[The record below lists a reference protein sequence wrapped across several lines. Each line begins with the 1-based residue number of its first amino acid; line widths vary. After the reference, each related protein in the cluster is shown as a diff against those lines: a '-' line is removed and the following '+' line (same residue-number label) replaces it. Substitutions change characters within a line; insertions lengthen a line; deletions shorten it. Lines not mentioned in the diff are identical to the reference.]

1 MARASM
7 STQACLVKPVQYPG
21 SVREF
26 FLFLSRQARLRRWM
40 ETSAVARRLSSRFV
54 AGETLDSALAAARK
68 VNSDGILVTLDH
80 LGENV
85 TSLPEATESLDEY
98 VRALQ
103 AIHAAKLNANVSI
116 KLTQFGMDL
125 DEQVCCENV
134 ERLAQ
139 VAAECGNFVRVD
151 MESSEYTDRT
161 LRLVRNLHAKYGNAG
176 AVIQAY
182 LRRSERDVEQ

>member
-1 MARASM
+1 MARAS
-7 STQACLVKPVQYPG
+7 SCKYAG

-54 AGETLDSALAAARK
+54 AGETLESALDTAQKRGTE
-68 VNSDGILVTLDH
+68 GILVTLDH

-85 TSLPEATESLDEY
+85 TSLPEASESLAEY
-98 VRALQ
+98 VRALH

-125 DEQVCCENV
+125 DEQVCRENV
-134 ERLAQ
+134 ERLAK
-139 VAAECGNFVRVD
+139 VAAECGNFVRLD

-161 LRLVRNLHAKYGNAG
+161 LRLVRDLYAK
-176 AVIQAY
+176 
-182 LRRSERDVEQ
+182 